1 MTTLINISTKQ
12 VVTRA
17 DLQAMFPNVS
27 FAADFSLVSTAEW
40 ATFGVAPLTY
50 TPAPSSEFGSVTMGE
65 PAENADGT
73 YSTTWTTETLPIDQC
88 QQIQLNK
95 LAMYRAGVVYKDVV
109 YNNVAIPVDTQ
120 VIAILQVVAAGSATI
135 DFKGNNG
142 WLKVTPTD
150 ATAIITAIQTQV
162 QNGFSN
168 EKAHHDAIM
177 ALTDVNEVISYD
189 FTTGW

>member
-1 MTTLINISTKQ
+1 MILIDTTTLQIISEQ
-12 VVTRA
+12 DLRTRNP
-17 DLQAMFPNVS
+17 LVS
-27 FAADFSLVSTAEW
+27 FPAVLTPEVLVG
-40 ATFGVAPLTY
+40 FGVAQLIY
-50 TPAPSSEFGSVTMGE
+50 TAQPSTEFGSVSMGT
-65 PAENADGT
+65 PTDNGNGT
-73 YSTTWTTETLPIDQC
+73 FSTTWVQQSLPIEQC

-95 LAMYRAGVVYKDVV
+95 LAAYRAAIVYKDVV
-109 YNNVAIPVDTQ
+109 YNNVAVPVDTQ
-120 VIAILQVVAAGSATI
+120 VIAILQVVAAGTATI

-142 WLKVTPTD
+142 WLKVAPAD

-177 ALTDVNEVISYD
+177 ALTDVEAVISYD